1 MSVQSSQSSQSL
13 QSSDATFTTDYSKW
27 IAGAIVFG
35 CGAVIGAALTL
46 LSVPSKAAGP
56 FALSAKPVEMVLVVQ
71 TATSVAAT
79 IAQPTVET
87 VGPQPT
93 QLPIVGISETLK
105 GAPDYARM
113 GDASAPIQLVVFA
126 DPQCPFC
133 RQQALETEPQL
144 IEQYVKTGKASLT
157 YRHFTFLGAESQ
169 RIASAMACAGVQG
182 GNAFW
187 QFKQYAY
194 AHQFSENSGL
204 ATNEAL
210 AQWARAVKLDV
221 GRFKACLVSDAARA
235 QVEADTSAGRA
246 LGVTGTPTLFVN
258 GRPMP
263 GALPFDFIKTA
274 IDAELTH

>member
-1 MSVQSSQSSQSL
+1 MSVQSSQSSQS
-13 QSSDATFTTDYSKW
+13 SDAALTAHYNKW

-35 CGAVIGAALTL
+35 CGAVIGAALAL
-46 LSVPSKAAGP
+46 LSVPSKTAGP
-56 FALSAKPVEMVLVVQ
+56 LALSAKPVEMVLVVQ
-71 TATSVAAT
+71 TATSAAAVPV
-79 IAQPTVET
+79 AQPTVEA
-87 VGPQPT
+87 VAPQPT

-113 GDASAPIQLVVFA
+113 GDTSAPIQLVVFA

-169 RIASAMACAGVQG
+169 RIASAMVCAGAQG

-187 QFKQYAY
+187 EFKQYAY

-204 ATNEAL
+204 ATDAAL
-210 AQWARAVKLDV
+210 ALWARAVKLDE
-221 GRFKACLVSDAARA
+221 GRFKACLAGDAARA
-235 QVEADTSAGRA
+235 QVDADTAAGRA